1 MPVLLKNFI
10 SVTNPTGAEPI
21 PKAALFND
29 SQNLTTAVEP
39 GKTYMFRI
47 INVGAFAGQYIW
59 FEGHTMQI
67 VEVDG
72 IYTNEAAANMIYV
85 AAAQRYSVLITTK
98 NDTST
103 NFAYV
108 ASMDQVCKKTLYQ
121 LHQLNSYQTLFDTI
135 PPSLNPNVTGWLVYD
150 ETAPLPTPA
159 LVDTLDPFDDF
170 FLVPTDNEPLL
181 PEPDYTVPLTVLMI
195 NLADGAN

>member
-1 MPVLLKNFI
+1 MPVLLKSFI

-29 SQNLTTAVEP
+29 TQNLTTAVEP

-47 INVGAFAGQYIW
+47 INIGAFAGQYIW

-72 IYTNEAAANMIYV
+72 IYTNEAAADMIYV

-108 ASMDQVCKKTLYQ
+108 ASMDQVCSEFLYQ
-121 LHQLNSYQTLFDTI
+121 PPQSNNNQTLFDTI
-135 PPSLNPNVTGWLVYD
+135 PSSLNPNVTGWLVYD
-150 ETAPLPTPA
+150 NTAPLPTPA

-170 FLVPTDNEPLL
+170 FLVPTDAKPLL
-181 PEPDYTVPLTVLMI
+181 PEPNYTVPLTVLMI
-195 NLADGAN
+195 NLANGAN

>member
-1 MPVLLKNFI
+1 MPVLLKSFI

-21 PKAALFND
+21 PKSALFND

-47 INVGAFAGQYIW
+47 INIGAFAGQYIW

-72 IYTNEAAANMIYV
+72 IYTNEAAADMIYV

-108 ASMDQVCKKTLYQ
+108 ASMDQVYSKT
-121 LHQLNSYQTLFDTI
+121 
-135 PPSLNPNVTGWLVYD
+135 
-150 ETAPLPTPA
+150 PLA
-159 LVDTLDPFDDF
+159 
-170 FLVPTDNEPLL
+170 
-181 PEPDYTVPLTVLMI
+181 
-195 NLADGAN
+195 ASA